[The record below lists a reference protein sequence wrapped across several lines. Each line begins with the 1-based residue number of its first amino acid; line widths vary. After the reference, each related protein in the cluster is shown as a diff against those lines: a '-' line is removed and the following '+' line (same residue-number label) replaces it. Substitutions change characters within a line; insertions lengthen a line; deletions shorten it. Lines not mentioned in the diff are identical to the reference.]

1 MNQDSSHPDN
11 SRLMK
16 NASHTQPAKPW
27 YRHFWVWF
35 VILLPASSVV
45 AGITTVIIAFNNAD
59 ERVADNWYKDG
70 RGINKTRQEEKRA
83 DKMDLSATLNT
94 RDGRAVVLFDQA
106 KSVSAPSLQLA
117 LRHPTLAERD
127 QVLRLV
133 REAPGRY
140 SAPVGLPDGRWVA
153 TLEPEPGDW
162 RIRQRLDLHPD
173 DATTLKAAPW

>member
-1 MNQDSSHPDN
+1 ME
-11 SRLMK
+11 
-16 NASHTQPAKPW
+16 KPW

-45 AGITTVIIAFNNAD
+45 GGITTVIIAFNNAD
-59 ERVADNWYKDG
+59 DRVSDDWYKDG
-70 RGINKTRQEEKRA
+70 RAINKSLAEEKRA
-83 DKMDLSATLNT
+83 NKLGLNATLNT
-94 RDGRAVVLFDQA
+94 RDGRAVLLFD
-106 KSVSAPSLQLA
+106 KEDVVSAPALRLA
-117 LRHPTLAERD
+117 LRHPTQAERD

-162 RIRQRLDLHPD
+162 RIRQRLDLHREGGT
-173 DATTLKAAPW
+173 TTLKAAPW